1 MLRTMAKFPF
11 IALPH
16 ALLQILG
23 TKSSSSAVAF
33 VHTFHNVQQRK
44 RAGSCTLGNTGFSHI
59 CQRLASSSNNEDDII
74 KLQASVSKSTSKSL
88 TEEDHLIHQ
97 AGVFDEISDWFAD
110 REKEVPPE
118 LEPIYQSMAE
128 EILSSFAP
136 KEEGSSS
143 CHILDVACGTGV
155 LWEFLINEANKA
167 SLDLTITG
175 VDLSPAMVNYAS
187 ERAMELSSGLG
198 DDSAH
203 EISVVESD
211 VILYCQNLKESTSFD
226 GVILNA
232 CFGNFFEPRRVLEA
246 LPGKKVCI
254 SHPLGAAFVKE
265 LHLKD
270 PKTVP
275 NLLPEN
281 PMDVATLIHGLPL
294 VLSNMSTEPFYL
306 TTLQKCRAKGLA
318 NIHRYRGCVD
328 QGYGRGGRKLGFP
341 TANLPASLFKS
352 ALEDVATGVYFGWAA
367 LENHPG
373 NIYKAVVNVG
383 YSPTF
388 EGKENKEK
396 IIEAHLILQEGETL
410 EDFYGKP
417 IRLQLIAFLREEQKF
432 DSFPE
437 LVAQINADVQ
447 DAERML
453 NMTPYQELRAD
464 SFLQTPTSWVGNG
477 GGDETASWEFS
488 PMLDQFESVF
498 QGEK

>member
-1 MLRTMAKFPF
+1 
-11 IALPH
+11 
-16 ALLQILG
+16 
-23 TKSSSSAVAF
+23 
-33 VHTFHNVQQRK
+33 
-44 RAGSCTLGNTGFSHI
+44 
-59 CQRLASSSNNEDDII
+59 
-74 KLQASVSKSTSKSL
+74 
-88 TEEDHLIHQ
+88 
-97 AGVFDEISDWFAD
+97 
-110 REKEVPPE
+110 
-118 LEPIYQSMAE
+118 
-128 EILSSFAP
+128 
-136 KEEGSSS
+136 
-143 CHILDVACGTGV
+143 
-155 LWEFLINEANKA
+155 
-167 SLDLTITG
+167 
-175 VDLSPAMVNYAS
+175 
-187 ERAMELSSGLG
+187 
-198 DDSAH
+198 
-203 EISVVESD
+203 
-211 VILYCQNLKESTSFD
+211 
-226 GVILNA
+226 
-232 CFGNFFEPRRVLEA
+232 
-246 LPGKKVCI
+246 
-254 SHPLGAAFVKE
+254 
-265 LHLKD
+265 
-270 PKTVP
+270 
-275 NLLPEN
+275 
-281 PMDVATLIHGLPL
+281 
-294 VLSNMSTEPFYL
+294 L

-367 LENHPG
+367 LENRPG

-417 IRLQLIAFLREEQKF
+417 IRLQLIGFLREEQKF

-464 SFLQTPTSWVGNG
+464 SFLQTSTSWVGNG

-488 PMLDQFESVF
+488 PILDQFESVF